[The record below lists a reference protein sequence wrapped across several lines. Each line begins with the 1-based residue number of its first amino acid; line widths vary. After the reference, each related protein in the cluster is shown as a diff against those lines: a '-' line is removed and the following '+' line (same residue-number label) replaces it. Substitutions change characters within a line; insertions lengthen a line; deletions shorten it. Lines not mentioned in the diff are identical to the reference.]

1 MKLVETDNLS
11 DVRGRMIKDTDTFAF
26 RCHPGVSCFN
36 KCCRNLN
43 FYLNPYDII
52 RLKQNLNIPSDAFIE
67 NYTDIVLRPGH
78 YFPDVLL
85 RMADN
90 PEKTCPFLTDTGCR
104 VYADRPHT
112 CRAFPVEH
120 GLYVDAEK
128 NATQLVHF
136 FRPPE
141 FCEGR
146 HENTV
151 WTLKTW
157 EADQEAAFYNQMTA
171 AWANVMRLFQ
181 ADPFGGQGPEGQKGR
196 MAFMAAYN
204 VDAFRKFVLN
214 STFLQRYKIQ
224 AGLRMR
230 VKTDDVAVFKLGM
243 AWIKMFLLG
252 IKTSEIKPKG

>member
-11 DVRGRMIKDTDTFAF
+11 DVRGRQLNDTDTFAF
-26 RCHPGVSCFN
+26 RCHSGVSCFN
-36 KCCRNLN
+36 QCCRNLN

-52 RLKQNLNIPSDAFIE
+52 RLKQNLKISSNTFID

-90 PEKTCPFLTDTGCR
+90 SEKTCPFLTDVGCR

-120 GLYVDAEK
+120 GLYFDAEK

-136 FRPPE
+136 FRPPD

-146 HENTV
+146 HELTI

-157 EADQEAAFYNQMTA
+157 EADQEAAFYNRMTA
-171 AWANVMRLFQ
+171 AWGDVMRLFQ
-181 ADPFGGQGPEGQKGR
+181 ADPFGEQGPEGQKGK

-204 VDAFRKFVLN
+204 VDAFRDFVLN
-214 STFLQRYKIQ
+214 SSFLQRYKIDSN
-224 AGLRMR
+224 LRMHL
-230 VKTDDVAVFKLGM
+230 KSDDVAVFKLGM
-243 AWIKMFLLG
+243 AWIKMFLFG
-252 IKTSEIKPKG
+252 VKTSEIKPKK

>member
-11 DVRGRMIKDTDTFAF
+11 GIRGRMIKDTDTFTF
-26 RCHPGVSCFN
+26 RCHPAVSCFN

-52 RLKQNLNIPSDAFIE
+52 RLKQSLNIPSDAFID

-78 YFPDVLL
+78 HFPDVLL

-90 PEKTCPFLTDTGCR
+90 PEKTCPFLTDGGCR
-104 VYADRPHT
+104 VYPDRPHT

-120 GLYVDAEK
+120 GLYVDAGK
-128 NATQLVHF
+128 NATRLVHF

-141 FCEGR
+141 FCEGQ
-146 HENTV
+146 HEDTV

-181 ADPFGGQGPEGQKGR
+181 ANPFGGQGPESQKGR

-204 VDAFRKFVLN
+204 VDAFREFVLT
-214 STFLQRYKIQ
+214 SSFLQRYKIE

-230 VKTDDVAVFKLGM
+230 IKSDDVAVFKLGM
-243 AWIKMFLLG
+243 AWIKMFLFG
-252 IKTSEIKPKG
+252 VKTPEVKVKR